1 MASRG
6 KVIRFPRTPP
16 GGPGGGP
23 TGESG
28 FVPVHRCR
36 DQAEAMVVRSLL
48 ESEGIPS
55 LLRSRVVHSVHP
67 FSIGDQGEV
76 TILVPEAD
84 EPRSRRLLA
93 RVSPGSSFA

>member
-1 MASRG
+1 
-6 KVIRFPRTPP
+6 
-16 GGPGGGP
+16 
-23 TGESG
+23 
-28 FVPVHRCR
+28 
-36 DQAEAMVVRSLL
+36 MVVRSLL